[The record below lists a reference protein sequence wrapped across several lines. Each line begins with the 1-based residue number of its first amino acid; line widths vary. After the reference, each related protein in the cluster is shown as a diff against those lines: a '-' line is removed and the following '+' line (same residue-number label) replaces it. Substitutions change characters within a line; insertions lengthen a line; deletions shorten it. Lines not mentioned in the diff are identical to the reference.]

1 MSEATIHVLY
11 PDGKGDIGLRGSLA
25 PLSWIS
31 TRVCDEK
38 TPGRTVFR
46 VTVPPGEVLEF
57 KAMRNDVEWSR
68 GRNETILSG
77 ETLVIEPYFDRTIG
91 WLDPALH
98 EIDSLELARPISY
111 RVFLPP
117 SYDEHEHK
125 SYPVLYAQDGQ
136 ALFREV
142 PGSGPSWQMDDALNE
157 LYDLSAVEEVIV
169 VAVLTEEGR
178 LEMLSPTPDPRH
190 GGGEGPRY
198 LQFLSET
205 LKDAI
210 DTRYRTRRGREDT
223 AVIGSSMGGLFSF
236 FAAWKRPDVFGKAA
250 CLSSSF
256 WWDDRSMVREV
267 QKGECPYPRPL
278 LYIDSGA
285 ARSLFEEDAN
295 VRDGYQHTI
304 ALRRALID
312 HCYVPGSNIHTL
324 AFAGLS
330 HDNASWASRLAIP
343 LQLLFPRR

>member
-1 MSEATIHVLY
+1 MSVATIEVRY
-11 PDGKGDIGLRGSLA
+11 PEGKGSIGLRGSLS
-25 PLSWIS
+25 PLSWTE
-31 TRVCDEK
+31 TRPCDER
-38 TPGRTVFR
+38 TPGTAVFR
-46 VTVPPGEVLEF
+46 VIVPPGEVLEF
-57 KAMRNDVEWSR
+57 KPMRNGTEWSQ
-68 GRNETILSG
+68 GRNETVLSG
-77 ETLVIEPYFDRTIG
+77 ETLVIEPYFDRKIG
-91 WLDPALH
+91 TLDPALN
-98 EIDSLELARPISY
+98 EIPSAELGRSLSY

-117 SYDEHEHK
+117 SYDEHQHMR
-125 SYPVLYAQDGQ
+125 YPVLYAQDGQ
-136 ALFREV
+136 SLFGGG
-142 PGSGPSWQMDDALNE
+142 PGGSWQMDDALNE

-169 VAVLTEEGR
+169 VAVHTDEGR

-190 GGGEGPRY
+190 GGGDGPSY
-198 LQFLSET
+198 LKFLAET

-236 FAAWKRPDVFGKAA
+236 FAAWTRPDVFGKAA

-267 QKGECPYPRPL
+267 QKGECPYPRPQ

-285 ARSLFEEDAN
+285 AISPFAEDAN

-304 ALRRALID
+304 ALRKALIE
-312 HCYVPGSNIHTL
+312 HCYIPGSNIHTL
-324 AFAGLS
+324 AFAGMS
-330 HDNASWASRLAIP
+330 HDNASWAARLAIP